1 VLRVGRP
8 EVNTVETE
16 YPGLFSGVGKLK
28 DYKAKLHIDS
38 DVKPVAQPMRR
49 IPFALRHQVE
59 AEIQNLLDQD
69 IIEPVQGPTPWVSPV
84 VVVPKASGV
93 RLCVDMRQANEAI
106 IRERHPIPTV
116 DEVLEDLNQST
127 VFSKLDLWLG
137 FHQIELHEDSRY
149 ITTFITHVGLFRY
162 KRMLFGVNSAPELYQ
177 HIIRQV
183 LQDCPG
189 TANIADDII
198 VHGKDEKQHDERLER
213 VFRRLADVGLTLNK
227 DKCQLRLN
235 HLEFI

>member
-1 VLRVGRP
+1 
-8 EVNTVETE
+8 
-16 YPGLFSGVGKLK
+16 
-28 DYKAKLHIDS
+28 
-38 DVKPVAQPMRR
+38 M
-49 IPFALRHQVE
+49 E